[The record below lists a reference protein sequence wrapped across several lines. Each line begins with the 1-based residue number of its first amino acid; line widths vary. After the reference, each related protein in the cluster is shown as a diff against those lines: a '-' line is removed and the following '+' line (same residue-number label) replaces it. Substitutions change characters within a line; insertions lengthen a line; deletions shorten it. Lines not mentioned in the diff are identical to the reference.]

1 LLASAAGIN
10 TSENP
15 MTDPI
20 QPPDAEN
27 DARRERT
34 RAERRAY
41 YEKNSERINAERRR
55 RYASDAEYRTKVL
68 ADNQKTARE
77 HRLRRTYGISLQDYD
92 RMFARQ
98 GGRCAICWK
107 TSKHSLCVDHS
118 HRTGMLR
125 ALLCISCNVGFG
137 NFFESPAF
145 LRRAADYGEFFAAHE
160 EEILRGDPAVL
171 QEAARLRE
179 RMLSVDM
186 SSLLPPKVGQERGAG
201 RGSGASAKPPRRKID
216 ARKATSPTIVQPGKP
231 AGKKQA
237 QPRPERGQQSRSHDA
252 ERDPARAAPA
262 IRRERATPRRQAA
275 PGRAQPGQQHGKRRS
290 QRNQGGSHAGR
301 GRGRRVPVPSR
312 VGGLSVRG
320 RPKGLC

>member
-1 LLASAAGIN
+1 
-10 TSENP
+10 

-20 QPPDAEN
+20 QPPDA
-27 DARRERT
+27 DDAARRERT

-55 RYASDAEYRTKVL
+55 RYADDAEYRTKVL
-68 ADNQKTARE
+68 TDNRKTARE

-107 TSKHSLCVDHS
+107 TSKQSLCVDHS

-125 ALLCISCNVGFG
+125 ALLCINCNVGFG

-186 SSLLPPKVGQERGAG
+186 SSLLPPAG
-201 RGSGASAKPPRRKID
+201 DVAPTATAQPAKPK
-216 ARKATSPTIVQPGKP
+216 
-231 AGKKQA
+231 GKKTA
-237 QPRPERGQQSRSHDA
+237 QGSSQRRQRMRPRGRAGDSAPIAPASGRSPSR
-252 ERDPARAAPA
+252 PQARACA
-262 IRRERATPRRQAA
+262 
-275 PGRAQPGQQHGKRRS
+275 
-290 QRNQGGSHAGR
+290 
-301 GRGRRVPVPSR
+301 RGRRN
-312 VGGLSVRG
+312 
-320 RPKGLC
+320 K

>member
-1 LLASAAGIN
+1 
-10 TSENP
+10 

-20 QPPDAEN
+20 QPPDA
-27 DARRERT
+27 DDAARRERT

-55 RYASDAEYRTKVL
+55 RYADDAEYRTKVL
-68 ADNQKTARE
+68 TDNRKTARE

-107 TSKHSLCVDHS
+107 TSKQSLCVDHS

-125 ALLCISCNVGFG
+125 ALLCINCNVGFG

-201 RGSGASAKPPRRKID
+201 RGSDANAKPPPRPQMAAD
-216 ARKATSPTIVQPGKP
+216 VAAPSTVQPAKP
-231 AGKKQA
+231 AGKKNA
-237 QPRPERGQQSRSHDA
+237 QGSTKRRQHIRPRDR
-252 ERDPARAAPA
+252 
-262 IRRERATPRRQAA
+262 RATPADKPQVPARR
-275 PGRAQPGQQHGKRRS
+275 
-290 QRNQGGSHAGR
+290 RN
-301 GRGRRVPVPSR
+301 
-312 VGGLSVRG
+312 
-320 RPKGLC
+320 K